1 MDWDLLEEL
10 LKNPLAI
17 YSLATALVAA
27 TLFFAFQLFR
37 FGPDIRRL
45 NKIETIA
52 QLAHFADVQKQM
64 TIAFGEATATS
75 NAMKEAANN
84 ALKDLESLKEFVTD
98 LQIKMSEFN
107 ADKIT
112 QTRLEEDL
120 ELPRGVLWQR
130 TPPPLPPEQLFQSMK
145 NEWAIFI
152 EAFRRRLNEA
162 GIPPQMNRIGKM
174 TYMLTD
180 RRRKNPLPVATA
192 DLITA
197 LNSQYRR
204 HITKGTVGQ
213 EDHDAFVRLVKT
225 AVEELQLAP
234 RQGELEL
241 AQSADE
247 GRTEISV
254 QRLN

>member
-1 MDWDLLEEL
+1 MDVDLIEEF

-17 YSLATALVAA
+17 YTVAGTLVFAI
-27 TLFFAFQLFR
+27 LFFAIQLFR
-37 FGPDIRRL
+37 YGPDIRRL

-52 QLAHFADVQKQM
+52 QLAYFANVQKEM
-64 TIAFGEATATS
+64 TIAFGEATASS
-75 NAMKEAANN
+75 NAMKEAASN

-112 QTRLEEDL
+112 QNRLDEEF
-120 ELPRGVLWQR
+120 EARTGVLWQR

-145 NEWAIFI
+145 NEWATFI

-180 RRRKNPLPVATA
+180 RRRKNPLNVATA

-204 HITKGTVGQ
+204 HLAHGNISP
-213 EDHDAFVRLVKT
+213 EDHDAFVPLVKT
-225 AVEELQLAP
+225 AIDELQLAP
-234 RQGELEL
+234 KQGELNL
-241 AQSADE
+241 A
-247 GRTEISV
+247 RTGNGAEQPGQV
-254 QRLN
+254 RLN